1 MRLFLKL
8 CLAGVAVTAIAADGA
23 RPEILDRIRDYDMRH
38 SDLLVKIVRDHE
50 TLRYAKVRALEKMSV
65 IYSKTKTEGEQV
77 APKYL
82 EGINLGLAHK
92 APDVREAACN
102 AGIVFKDSVIA
113 SALVISLT
121 KALREEQ
128 HPAPIYACAR
138 TLSVYTREKEAELIV
153 PVLLAKLDKYLADF
167 QDDAE
172 NEKALREV
180 CHALG
185 VMKARKSFIPLLKV
199 LQSRYDEDVKEVAQ
213 ESIQAIR
220 ITRQGL

>member
-1 MRLFLKL
+1 MNLILKL
-8 CLAGVAVTAIAADGA
+8 LLAGAAITAIAADGA

-65 IYSKTKTEGEQV
+65 IYRQAKTEGEQG

-82 EGINLGLAHK
+82 EGISLGLAHN

-102 AGIVFKDSVIA
+102 AGIVFKDSAIA
-113 SALVISLT
+113 AALVAALT
-121 KALREEQ
+121 KALKEEQ

-138 TLSVYTREKEAELIV
+138 ALSSYTKEKEAELIV
-153 PVLLAKLDKYLADF
+153 PVLLAKLDQYLKNF

-172 NEKALREV
+172 NERALREV

-185 VMKARKSFIPLLKV
+185 VMKARKSFIPLLKI
-199 LQSRYDEDVKEVAQ
+199 LQSRYGEDVKEVAQ

-220 ITRQGL
+220 IH